1 MDKDW
6 IDNVEKQI
14 REREYDDREQENKP
28 EEKTFLR
35 TLWKGVKSLGSDF
48 TQEMLND
55 QLRNYY
61 NQEKI
66 DMTTYSLYRKALSLF
81 PRLDLYQKQE
91 VISAMNDLKAKI
103 KAQEEDSEQ
112 NEDDNDFY

>member
-1 MDKDW
+1 MSLKN
-6 IDNVEKQI
+6 ISPRLFILIFIQI
-14 REREYDDREQENKP
+14 GL
-28 EEKTFLR
+28 TFYM
-35 TLWKGVKSLGSDF
+35 F
-48 TQEMLND
+48 LNGLTILIGGD
-55 QLRNYY
+55 SSHLQFLNYY

>member
-1 MDKDW
+1 M
-6 IDNVEKQI
+6 
-14 REREYDDREQENKP
+14 
-28 EEKTFLR
+28 R
-35 TLWKGVKSLGSDF
+35 TLWKDVKTLGSDF

>member
-14 REREYDDREQENKP
+14 REREYDDREQENKH

-61 NQEKI
+61 NQENSLMIYRNNNPKI
-66 DMTTYSLYRKALSLF
+66 NLYCV
-81 PRLDLYQKQE
+81 D
-91 VISAMNDLKAKI
+91 
-103 KAQEEDSEQ
+103 
-112 NEDDNDFY
+112 